1 MPSRREVL
9 ATSAGALAALAGCAG
24 GPPGTAGS
32 PTGGDDGDP
41 PTTTARGDDGDRPT
55 ATARDPEP
63 LDVSGEWPQ
72 RGGGPGHDGVAD
84 SGGIA
89 GDGDVY
95 WHLPRVRSGPAVVAD
110 GRLFHYA
117 KLGEDRGGQPT
128 LTRTREPEAG
138 TAHPV
143 YGVPYL
149 VAREPVEGRIEWA
162 TQLPEEARGWP
173 AAGDGLVVASTGRS
187 VGAYEADGGAE
198 RWRHDLGDRP
208 VGEPT
213 VAGDAVVVPL
223 GGVVDGGSGDVL
235 HEPKVRAYGLDDGEE
250 RWTVQLPA
258 RGLRLAASEDAVVV
272 VSHDF
277 DGAGTVLR
285 LSLADGGERWR
296 RDVSGG
302 FFGSPVVAGDVVYVP
317 DGDGRVLA
325 LALADGRERWA
336 AAAGDGVAATDD
348 AVYVGGDSLVAL
360 DAADG
365 TERWTVESEDGTF
378 GAPAVA
384 GDAVYAGGNWTDLR
398 VVERDTGT
406 GRWAHSFPTQTVEGD
421 MVMRGLA
428 AQPAVVDGGLF
439 AFAVDGL
446 YAFGP
451 A

>member
-1 MPSRREVL
+1 MPSRRDLL
-9 ATSAGALAALAGCAG
+9 ATGAGALAAMAGCAG
-24 GPPGTAGS
+24 GPPGTTGS
-32 PTGGDDGDP
+32 PTGADDGDR
-41 PTTTARGDDGDRPT
+41 PTATTRADDGDRPT

-63 LDVSGEWPQ
+63 LEVAGEWPQ
-72 RGGGPGHDGVAD
+72 RGGGPGHDGVTDA
-84 SGGIA
+84 GGIP

-95 WHLPRVRSGPAVVAD
+95 WHLPRVRSGPAVAAD

-117 KLGEDRGGQPT
+117 KLGDDRGGQPT

-143 YGVPYL
+143 YGVPFL
-149 VAREPVEGRIEWA
+149 VARDPAGGRIEWA
-162 TQLPEEARGWP
+162 TELPEEATGWP
-173 AAGDGLVVASTGRS
+173 AAGGGLVVASTGRS
-187 VGAYEADGGAE
+187 VGAHEVEGGAE

-223 GGVVDGGSGDVL
+223 SGVVDGASGDTV
-235 HEPKVRAYGLDDGEE
+235 HAPKLRAYALDDGTE
-250 RWTVQLPA
+250 RWTVRLPA
-258 RGLRLAASEDAVVV
+258 RGLRLAASDDAAVV

-277 DGAGTVLR
+277 DGAGTVLS

-296 RDVSGG
+296 REVSGG
-302 FFGSPVVAGDVVYVP
+302 FFGPPAVADGTVYVP

-325 LALADGRERWA
+325 LTLADGDERWT
-336 AAAGDGVAATDD
+336 AAAGDGVAATDG
-348 AVYVGGDSLVAL
+348 AVYVGGEGLAAL

-365 TERWTVESEDGTF
+365 SERWTVESEEGTF

-398 VVERDTGT
+398 VVERDDGT

-421 MVMRGLA
+421 VVMRGLA
-428 AQPAVVDGGLF
+428 AQPAVVDGGVF
-439 AFAVDGL
+439 AFAFDGL

-451 A
+451 T